1 MRPPSPFFV
10 PRILK
15 CPEPVHIV
23 ATTNAYWYTWGN
35 PPCRFAGRGRATSQ
49 GVALRIFK
57 ELFVPR
63 ASPRIFVYVD
73 GFNFY
78 YGLYKAH
85 KHGVPPAPAA
95 HKWLDLLKLGQ
106 AICHANAIPGT
117 VEHVTYCTSPSLPGH
132 NDQGQATRQEVSLR
146 ALRSFPNVHVELGQH
161 TEHPKNVRALGPDG
175 KAHGYPY
182 KAMVREE
189 KGSDVNLAAFLIR
202 DAALDRFDTALVLSN
217 DSDLKMAVRI
227 TRADFGKNV
236 IVVSPHFRQ
245 TRVARELV
253 QTATKAFR
261 INPALLAGCLL
272 PDEIRDA
279 KGRRIFKPEQ
289 WS

>member
-1 MRPPSPFFV
+1 M
-10 PRILK
+10 
-15 CPEPVHIV
+15 C
-23 ATTNAYWYTWGN
+23 
-35 PPCRFAGRGRATSQ
+35 
-49 GVALRIFK
+49 K
-57 ELFVPR
+57 ELPVSA
-63 ASPRIFVYVD
+63 ASPRVYVYVD

-85 KHGVPPAPAA
+85 RHGASPAPAG

-106 AICHANAIPGT
+106 AICHANAIPGA
-117 VEHVTYCTSPSLPGH
+117 VEHVTYCTAPSLPGH
-132 NDQGQATRQEVSLR
+132 NDQGQANRQEVYLR
-146 ALRSFPNVHVELGQH
+146 ALRSFPNVHVELGLH
-161 TEHPKNVRALGPDG
+161 TEHPKSVRSIGSNG
-175 KAHGYPY
+175 KAHGHPY

-202 DAALDRFDTALVLSN
+202 DAALNRFDTALVLSN

-227 TRADFGKNV
+227 TREDFSKDV

-245 TRVARELV
+245 TQVARDLV
-253 QTATKAFR
+253 VAATKAFR

-272 PDEIRDA
+272 PDEMQDA
-279 KGRRIFKPEQ
+279 NGRTIFKPHR